1 MHTSEQWVVGRGKKR
16 GDSGRKRGPRRWK
29 RLVLIGL
36 VIGLLLFVAAVVAA
50 LALEPAVP
58 AAADLSWQVI
68 AAGGSTMSSSSYTLL
83 STTGQPVAGT
93 VSGTDHTLLSGYW
106 YGFQQFVWT
115 VLLPVVMG
123 AP

>member
-1 MHTSEQWVVGRGKKR
+1 MAANSGQWAV
-16 GDSGRKRGPRRWK
+16 DSGQRHGPRK
-29 RLVLIGL
+29 LMRLVLMGL
-36 VIGLLLFVAAVVAA
+36 VVGLLLFVAAVVAA
-50 LALEPAVP
+50 LALEPAAP
-58 AAADLSWQVI
+58 SAADLSWQVM

-93 VSGTDHTLLSGYW
+93 AGGADHTLLSGYW

-123 AP
+123 APP